1 MNIEWK
7 QRGVTF
13 YPLSEE
19 KALNEAIDEAM
30 GISAEVEKESERIVD
45 AIQTKLRGIYPC
57 YNRAGV
63 YLTTVALTDRLF
75 DDKVTIKVRAY
86 FFRDEHCYLYN
97 LKKSMVNYI
106 YSYVH
111 SSSTI
116 YLTAVVVGGDF
127 VPGALRPKVA
137 HEIRHVL
144 QYKKT
149 KQGRNELPHT
159 QKYYTIRNMIMEGGL
174 KSAVANIVYLSSKY
188 EQESYG
194 EELYNELMYSNAPYQ
209 SYVFKTNPYMAYT
222 MLRES
227 IEYIEQNKNSAEL
240 LSILGKYGYQYKFF
254 IAKAKKAKD
263 RFLKRLSRAVA
274 QAVSDKNK

>member
-1 MNIEWK
+1 MNVEWK

-30 GISAEVEKESERIVD
+30 GISAEVEKEAERFVN
-45 AIQTKLRGIYPC
+45 AIQTKLREICPC
-57 YNRAGV
+57 YNRAGG
-63 YLTTVALTDRLF
+63 YMTTVDFTDRLF
-75 DDKVTIKVRAY
+75 EDKVNIKVRAY
-86 FFRDEHCYLYN
+86 FFRDEHTYLYN

-106 YSYVH
+106 YSYIH
-111 SSSTI
+111 SSNTI
-116 YLTAVVVGGDF
+116 YLTTVVVGSDF
-127 VPGALRPKVA
+127 IPGTLHSKVA
-137 HEIRHVL
+137 HEIRHAL
-144 QYKKT
+144 QYKKS
-149 KQGRNELPHT
+149 KKGRNELLHT
-159 QKYYTIRNMIMEGGL
+159 QKYYTIRNNIMEGGL

-194 EELYNELMYSNAPYQ
+194 EELYNELMYCNAPYQ

-227 IEYIEQNKNSAEL
+227 IEYIEQNKNTPEL
-240 LSILGKYGYQYKFF
+240 LSILGKYGYQYNFF
-254 IAKAKKAKD
+254 IAKAKKAKE

-274 QAVSDKNK
+274 QAVSDKKR

>member
-1 MNIEWK
+1 MNVEWK
-7 QRGVTF
+7 HRGVTF
-13 YPLSEE
+13 YPVSEE
-19 KALNEAIDEAM
+19 RALNEVIDEAM

-45 AIQTKLRGIYPC
+45 IIQTKLRGISPC
-57 YNRAGV
+57 YNRAGG
-63 YLTTVALTDRLF
+63 YLTTVNFTDRLF

-116 YLTAVVVGGDF
+116 YLTTVVVGGDF
-127 VPGALRPKVA
+127 IPGTLPSKVA
-137 HEIRHVL
+137 HEIRHAL
-144 QYKKT
+144 QYKKS
-149 KQGRNELPHT
+149 KKGRNELLHT
-159 QKYYTIRNMIMEGGL
+159 QKYYTIRNNIMEGGL
-174 KSAVANIVYLSSKY
+174 KSAVANIVYLSSRY

-194 EELYNELMYSNAPYQ
+194 EELYNELMYCNAPYQ
-209 SYVFKTNPYMAYT
+209 TYVFKTNPYMAYT

-227 IEYIEQNKNSAEL
+227 IEYTEQNKDNPEL
-240 LSILGKYGYQYKFF
+240 MNILKKYGYQYSFF